1 MHRAR
6 GAGGAVQGLTGG
18 KSREAPP
25 WRKGEA
31 QMELR
36 LGLEPQQGRLVAEQG
51 SAGAWPQEGCVWSLV
66 EFLLPKDLG
75 YCLSAHGCPQPGTR
89 PGQRQVL
96 SKYL

>member
-1 MHRAR
+1 MVSPERCLLGVGVMLRRNCIH
-6 GAGGAVQGLTGG
+6 G
-18 KSREAPP
+18 P
-25 WRKGEA
+25 
-31 QMELR
+31 EL
-36 LGLEPQQGRLVAEQG
+36 QQGRLVAEQG